1 MVDGA
6 AASTIS
12 AADVVRGE
20 EGEGFACDVEG
31 GDVVGS
37 GLPEKRLQA
46 IVAARM
52 GRPPVMGHERW
63 PERRRAF
70 MPFLKE
76 KCIHPSPRTLR
87 VRSSPRKSLSES
99 SLTSHAACA
108 ITPSFDVIPRTAR
121 DRLIG
126 LALLIPLLAF
136 RL

>member
-20 EGEGFACDVEG
+20 VGEGFACGDEL

-37 GLPEKRLQA
+37 GPPEKRLQA

-52 GRPPVMGHERW
+52 GRPPVMAHERW
-63 PERRRAF
+63 PERRRAS
-70 MPFLKE
+70 MPFLNE

-87 VRSSPRKSLSES
+87 VRSSPGKSLSES
-99 SLTSHAACA
+99 SLTSHAVCA
-108 ITPSFDVIPRTAR
+108 STPSFDVIPRKPR
-121 DRLIG
+121 DRLMG
-126 LALLIPLLAF
+126 G
-136 RL
+136 R